1 MIQQNRFQNLLYIF
15 IIIIVASCGNGE
27 KSDAYG
33 NFEATTVTI
42 SAKGNGELKQFDI
55 QEGSVLQ
62 ANTDIGLIDTTQIHL
77 EKLQSIA
84 NLEALDEKLQEAAP
98 EISILLKNKRNLVRE
113 RDRTRILV
121 TNKAATQKQLDDY
134 NGEIE
139 VIDQQISS
147 TQRQISIANRAI
159 LAERKPLQAQI
170 KILEN
175 KIKDHTITNPIQ
187 GTVLTKLVEVNEFV
201 SQGTP
206 LYKIANLNYLKLR
219 AYTSANLLQKTKLN
233 DKVTV
238 LVDDQEDYYRKLEGK
253 VIWIAE
259 EAEFTPKTIETKEER
274 VNLVY
279 AIDVE
284 VKNDGT
290 LKIGMPGEVIF
301 QKPSEIE

>member
-1 MIQQNRFQNLLYIF
+1 M
-15 IIIIVASCGNGE
+15 ASCGNGE

-55 QEGSVLQ
+55 QEGGVLQ

-238 LVDDQEDYYRKLEGK
+238 LVDDQEDYYRKLEGN